1 MLPNPSGRADYIVE
15 VSREREAWEQSR
27 MAHLCENRIG
37 APVACGLYACSPKGR
52 GYAAEFSFL
61 RIDAGRVA

>member
-1 MLPNPSGRADYIVE
+1 
-15 VSREREAWEQSR
+15 